1 MSPTLPKE
9 LQALVENLRD
19 FDPKKLTD
27 EVIKAGELWADEDA
41 TASTL
46 EETKKT
52 LLASYTLDYMHG
64 TQKSGALG
72 EKPKAVSVAEAEK
85 KALSDERYD
94 AHLKSMVHARREAN
108 RARVRYD
115 MGKMRIELMRSLQ
128 ATLRNEMRLSG
139 NT

>member
-1 MSPTLPKE
+1 MSTVLPRDI
-9 LQALVENLRD
+9 QALVESLRD
-19 FDPKKLTD
+19 FDPKRLTD
-27 EVIKAGELWADEDA
+27 DVIRSGELWADEDA

-52 LLASYTLDYMHG
+52 MLASFTLDYMSG
-64 TQKSGALG
+64 AQKSGAIG
-72 EKPKAVSVAEAEK
+72 ERPKAVSVAEAEK
-85 KALSDERYD
+85 KALADERFE
-94 AHLKSMVHARREAN
+94 AHLKAMVHARRESN

-115 MGKMRIELMRSLQ
+115 MGRMRLELMRSLQ